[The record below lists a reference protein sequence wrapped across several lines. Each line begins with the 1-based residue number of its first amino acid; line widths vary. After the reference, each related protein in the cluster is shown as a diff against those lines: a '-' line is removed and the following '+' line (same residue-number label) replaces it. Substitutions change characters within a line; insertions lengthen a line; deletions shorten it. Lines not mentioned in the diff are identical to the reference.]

1 MAKKQAKPSS
11 KTKTKTLDCRQTPLT
26 GVMPK
31 LPDVYDTFPFMYA
44 SLQCQ
49 WMYWY
54 TTIEAAEPFVKGTG
68 LCVAQFPVD
77 VGKDKIEPRAVILL
91 NFQRYTA
98 HYDNSL
104 GTVNEVE
111 FNLLAY
117 PANRSPGVPEMK
129 LWEYLHG
136 RDQTKTVGHLRL
148 HVAADNEVAVAAGR
162 EVFGEPKFYGVFNY
176 KVPALNAKMTLTDPP
191 TQKHKWRI
199 DLINPDDPE
208 TLVYSLKS
216 DFKGYEWTKT
226 NCTPI
231 PEFATGLGRTV
242 WTRWTIAGLFDTIML
257 EPKQAKKIS
266 LTIGDNDFAMTK
278 DMRALFTKEN
288 MNPVAAQIFESPPAC
303 IEPRGF
309 YVDAIDRDRHDNEQ
323 YNCD

>member
-1 MAKKQAKPSS
+1 MSEEKPDVLSC
-11 KTKTKTLDCRQTPLT
+11 KQTPIT

-31 LPDVYDTFPFMYA
+31 LPELYDTFPFMYA

-49 WMYWY
+49 WVYWY
-54 TTIEAAEPFVKGTG
+54 TTLEKAQPFVEGTG

-77 VGKDKIEPRAVILL
+77 VGDGKIEKRAVILL

-104 GTVNEVE
+104 GVTNEVE

-117 PANRSPGVPEMK
+117 SANRSPGVPEME

-148 HVAADNEVAVAAGR
+148 HVAADNKVAVEAGR
-162 EVFGEPKFYGVFNY
+162 QVFGEPKFYGVFNY
-176 KVPALNAKMTLTDPP
+176 VVPSLNAPMTGNPP
-191 TQKHKWRI
+191 TQKHLWHI
-199 DLINPDDPE
+199 DLINPDDKD
-208 TLVYSLKS
+208 TLVYSLDA
-216 DFKGYEWTKT
+216 DFTDYRWTKT

-242 WTRWTIAGLFDTIML
+242 WTRWTIAGLFDTIL
-257 EPKQAKKIS
+257 LDEEDAKKIE
-266 LTIGDNDFAMTK
+266 LQIGDNDFAMTK
-278 DMRALFTKEN
+278 DMNALFTD
-288 MNPVAAQIFESPPAC
+288 MTPVAAQIFDSPPAC

-309 YVDAIDRDRHDNEQ
+309 YVDAIDRDRHDDEAF
-323 YNCD
+323 CCE

>member
-1 MAKKQAKPSS
+1 MAKKQVSS
-11 KTKTKTLDCRQTPLT
+11 KSKKKAIKKKKITKQDCKQTPIT
-26 GVMPK
+26 GVMPMLPK
-31 LPDVYDTFPFMYA
+31 LYDTFPFMYA

-77 VGKDKIEPRAVILL
+77 VGNGKTEKRAVILL

-104 GTVNEVE
+104 GTTNEVE

-117 PANRSPGVPEMK
+117 PANRSPGVPEMQ

-148 HVAADNEVAVAAGR
+148 HVAADNKVAVTAGR
-162 EVFGEPKFYGVFNY
+162 QVFGEPKFYGVFNY
-176 KVPALNAKMTLTDPP
+176 VVPALNAKMTDSVSPSVPP
-191 TQKHKWRI
+191 TQKHKWHI

-257 EPKQAKKIS
+257 SKKQADKIS
-266 LTIGDNDFAMTK
+266 LKIGDNDFAMTR
-278 DMRALFTKEN
+278 DMRALFTDMK
-288 MNPVAAQIFESPPAC
+288 PVAAQIFESPPAC

-309 YVDAIDRDRHDNEQ
+309 YVDAIDGSS
-323 YNCD
+323 

>member
-1 MAKKQAKPSS
+1 MKAKKKSQAKDGV
-11 KTKTKTLDCRQTPLT
+11 KEKQTPAT

-31 LPDVYDTFPFMYA
+31 LPKQFDTFPFMYA

-49 WMYWY
+49 WVYWY
-54 TTIEAAEPFVKGTG
+54 TSIEAAEPFVEGTG
-68 LCVAQFPVD
+68 LSVARFPVE
-77 VGKDKIEPRAVILL
+77 GKGGKTEDRAVVLL

-104 GTVNEVE
+104 GTTNEVE

-117 PANRSPGVPEMK
+117 PTNRAPGVPKMP

-136 RDQTKTVGHLRL
+136 RDQTKTIGHLRI
-148 HVAADNEVAVAAGR
+148 HVAADNKVAVQAGR

-176 KVPALNAKMTLTDPP
+176 VVPSLNAKMTDDVPP
-191 TQKHKWRI
+191 SQKHQWQI
-199 DLINPDDPE
+199 ELVNPDDKDSF
-208 TLVYSLKS
+208 VYRLDT
-216 DFKGYEWTKT
+216 DFSGYAWNKT

-242 WTRWTIAGLFDTIML
+242 WTRWTIVGLFDTLML
-257 EPKQAKKIS
+257 SDTQKAGIKLE
-266 LTIGDNDFAMTK
+266 IGKNDFPMTR
-278 DMRALFTKEN
+278 DMRALFKGAT
-288 MNPVAAQIFESPPAC
+288 PAAAQIFESPPAC

-309 YVDAIDRDRHDNEQ
+309 YVDAIDQDRHHGK
-323 YNCD
+323 

>member
-1 MAKKQAKPSS
+1 MTTPESVGES
-11 KTKTKTLDCRQTPLT
+11 CRQTPAT

-31 LPDVYDTFPFMYA
+31 LPEKFDAFPFYYA

-54 TTIEAAEPFVKGTG
+54 TSVEAAQPFVDGTG
-68 LCVAQFPVD
+68 LCVAKFPD
-77 VGKDKIEPRAVILL
+77 ETGKDRAVILL

-117 PANRSPGVPEMK
+117 PSNRVPGVPKMT
-129 LWEYLHG
+129 LTEYLHG
-136 RDQTKTVGHLRL
+136 RDQTKTIGHLRL
-148 HVAADNEVAVAAGR
+148 HVAADNKIAVEAGR
-162 EVFGEPKFYGVFNY
+162 EVFGEPKFFGTFNY
-176 KVPALNAKMTLTDPP
+176 KVPALNAKLIGEPP
-191 TQKHKWRI
+191 VQPQDWWI
-199 DLINPDDPE
+199 QLVNPDDPE
-208 TLVYSLKS
+208 SFVYDLKA
-216 DFKGYEWTKT
+216 DLGVLTGNQWART

-242 WTRWTIAGLFDTIML
+242 WTRWTIAGLFETAML
-257 EPKQAKKIS
+257 DNDAGRAVAKQFR
-266 LTIGDNDFAMTK
+266 LEIGQNDFAMTR
-278 DMRALFTKEN
+278 DMRTLFSHASL
-288 MNPVAAQIFESPPAC
+288 PVAVQTFDSPPAC

-309 YVDAIDRDRHDNEQ
+309 YVDAIDGDRHERG
-323 YNCD
+323 

>member
-1 MAKKQAKPSS
+1 MSNDAG
-11 KTKTKTLDCRQTPLT
+11 CRQTPAT

-31 LPDVYDTFPFMYA
+31 LPEQFDTFPFYYA

-54 TTIEAAEPFVKGTG
+54 TSLERATPFVEGTG
-68 LCVAQFPVD
+68 LCPAAFPD
-77 VGKDKIEPRAVILL
+77 GNGEDRAVILL

-117 PANRSPGVPEMK
+117 PRNRVPGVPKMS
-129 LWEYLHG
+129 LCEYLHG
-136 RDQTKTVGHLRL
+136 RDQSKTIGHLRL
-148 HVAADNEVAVAAGR
+148 HVAADNKVAVQAGR
-162 EVFGEPKFYGVFNY
+162 EVFGEPKFYGLFNY
-176 KVPALNAKMTLTDPP
+176 KVPALNARMHGTPP
-191 TQKHKWRI
+191 TQSQRWQVE
-199 DLINPDDPE
+199 LQNPDDADE
-208 TLVYSLKS
+208 FVYRLEA
-216 DFKGYEWTKT
+216 DFSGYRWQKT

-242 WTRWTIAGLFDTIML
+242 WTRWTIVGMFDTAML
-257 EPKQAKKIS
+257 EPQQAEA
-266 LTIGDNDFAMTK
+266 IGLEIGANDFAMTR
-278 DMRALFTKEN
+278 DMRALFETRT
-288 MNPVAAQIFESPPAC
+288 PVAAQVFDSPPAC

-309 YVDAIDRDRHDNEQ
+309 YVDALDGEPHAGATG
-323 YNCD
+323 

>member
-1 MAKKQAKPSS
+1 MPKKTPQRP
-11 KTKTKTLDCRQTPLT
+11 DCKQTPAT

-31 LPDVYDTFPFMYA
+31 LPEKFNTFPFMYA

-54 TTIEAAEPFVKGTG
+54 TTVEAAEPFVKGTG

-77 VGKDKIEPRAVILL
+77 VGNGKIESRAVILL

-98 HYDNSL
+98 HYDNAL

-117 PANRSPGVPEMK
+117 PANRSPGVPEME

-136 RDQTKTVGHLRL
+136 RDQTKMIGHLRL
-148 HVAADNEVAVAAGR
+148 HVAADNEVAVEAGR
-162 EVFGEPKFYGVFNY
+162 KVFGEPKFFGKFNY
-176 KVPALNAKMTLTDPP
+176 SVPSLNAKMVGHPP
-191 TQKHKWRI
+191 TQKQEWNI
-199 DLINPDDPE
+199 DLINPDDPD

-216 DFKGYEWTKT
+216 DFSGYQWTKT
-226 NCTPI
+226 NYTPI

-242 WTRWTIAGLFDTIML
+242 WTRWTIVGLFDTIML
-257 EPKQAKKIS
+257 SDQQATNIQ
-266 LTIGDNDFAMTK
+266 LDIGDNDFAMSK
-278 DMRALFTKEN
+278 DMRALFTDK
-288 MNPVAAQIFESPPAC
+288 NPVAVQVFESPPAC

-309 YVDAIDRDRHDNEQ
+309 YVDSIDRDRHDSE
-323 YNCD
+323 

>member
-1 MAKKQAKPSS
+1 MP
-11 KTKTKTLDCRQTPLT
+11 KTPIQPLGCEQTPAT

-31 LPDVYDTFPFMYA
+31 LPKQFDTFPFMYA

-54 TTIEAAEPFVKGTG
+54 TTLKAAEPFVRETG
-68 LCVAQFPVD
+68 LCVAKFPVRNAK
-77 VGKDKIEPRAVILL
+77 GKEEDRAVILL

-98 HYDNSL
+98 HYNNSL
-104 GTVNEVE
+104 GTTNEVE

-117 PANRSPGVPEMK
+117 PANRSPGVPKME

-136 RDQTKTVGHLRL
+136 RDQTKTIGHLRL
-148 HVAADNEVAVAAGR
+148 HVAADNKVAVEAGR
-162 EVFGEPKFYGVFNY
+162 AVFGEPKFYGVFNY
-176 KVPALNAKMTLTDPP
+176 EVPSLNAKMVGSPP

-199 DLINPDDPE
+199 ELINPDDPE
-208 TLVYSLKS
+208 TLVYRLRS
-216 DFKGYEWTKT
+216 DFKGYQWTKT

-242 WTRWTIAGLFDTIML
+242 WTRWTIVGLFDTAML
-257 EPKQAKKIS
+257 TKQHAGKIK
-266 LTIGDNDFAMTK
+266 LEIGDNDFAMTR
-278 DMRALFTKEN
+278 DMRALFTD
-288 MNPVAAQIFESPPAC
+288 MTPVAAQIFESPPAC

-309 YVDAIDRDRHDNEQ
+309 YLDAIDGDRHDGQ
-323 YNCD
+323 